1 MLEQQQHNSVTHR
14 GGYTTNNFEA
24 DLSTVRLMPIKSE
37 VRTICEGDSSPA
49 AIKGWSEAFEG
60 SGLDTVM
67 KLVTSHEGLML
78 PIASSDSIKFIVSLV
93 RAYGLSNQATI
104 TYTVP
109 EDPMVDDGDAAV
121 KAARGLALAG
131 ARWLHMMV
139 LKQAS
144 HSVDDTLASSGLGDA
159 QVREDAEDKRAKA
172 NADKK
177 YAAMINL
184 VEEFYNKQIDPAL
197 RGDSRLAV
205 TVAQG
210 LQTGELYMP
219 DLDSNK
225 YGKPKN
231 GDDGK
236 RAILV
241 DSDNA
246 LTTAEDND
254 VSCDRNGTVLGQVE
268 RALLLLLCSGSVEVD
283 TAKFPFAG
291 TAGQLNK
298 GKSNARQVQF
308 GLDAFDALLRRF
320 TYVSAYTNP
329 KGLLGM
335 WSRGLVPRMAT
346 KMLNGHTAGSAAL
359 EILHNTSLLDVSA
372 AKDLGGGETEVG
384 KGAGAGQ
391 GDGGASKKKLEAAYK
406 QNKELKAKL
415 KRGGAGGGAG
425 GGGGGGSSKGDKKV
439 KFGPDDAKFK
449 ASVAAAV
456 AEAMAAGED

>member
-1 MLEQQQHNSVTHR
+1 
-14 GGYTTNNFEA
+14 
-24 DLSTVRLMPIKSE
+24 MPKSE
-37 VRTICEGDSSPA
+37 VRTICEGDASPA
-49 AIKGWSEAFEG
+49 AIKGWYEALEG

-67 KLVTSHEGLML
+67 KLVASHEGLQL
-78 PIASSDSIKFIVSLV
+78 AIASPDAIKFIVALV
-93 RAYGLSNQATI
+93 RAYGNANPNAV

-109 EDPMVDDGDAAV
+109 EDPMANDGDAAV

-177 YAAMINL
+177 YAAMISL

-205 TVAQG
+205 VVSQG
-210 LQTGELYMP
+210 LLAGEIYMP
-219 DLDSNK
+219 DLESSK

-231 GDDGK
+231 ADDGGK

-246 LTTAEDND
+246 LTTADDND
-254 VSCDRNGTVLGQVE
+254 VACDRNGIVLGQVE
-268 RALLLLLCSGSVEVD
+268 RALLLLLCAGSVEVD
-283 TAKFPFAG
+283 SAKFPYAG

-298 GKSNARQVQF
+298 GKANARQVQF
-308 GLDAFDALLRRF
+308 GLDAFDALVRRF

-372 AKDLGGGETEVG
+372 AKDLGGGEADVG

-391 GDGGASKKKLEAAYK
+391 GDGGETAKKKLAAA
-406 QNKELKAKL
+406 NKLNKDLKAKL
-415 KRGGAGGGAG
+415 KRANG
-425 GGGGGGSSKGDKKV
+425 GGGGGAGSGGGGGHTKGDKKA
-439 KFGPDDAKFK
+439 KFDLSDPKFK

-456 AEAMAAGED
+456 AEAMASGDN

>member
-1 MLEQQQHNSVTHR
+1 
-14 GGYTTNNFEA
+14 
-24 DLSTVRLMPIKSE
+24 MPAKSE
-37 VRTICEGDSSPA
+37 VRTICEGDASPA

-67 KLVTSHEGLML
+67 KLIASHEGLML
-78 PIASSDSIKFIVSLV
+78 PIASSESIKSLVTLV
-93 RAYGLSNQATI
+93 RAYAQANAATV
-104 TYTVP
+104 TYTMP
-109 EDPMVDDGDAAV
+109 EDPFASDGDAGV
-121 KAARGLALAG
+121 KAARALALAG

-139 LKQAS
+139 VKQSS

-177 YAAMINL
+177 YAAMISL

-197 RGDSRLAV
+197 RADSRLAV
-205 TVAQG
+205 VVSQG
-210 LQTGELYMP
+210 LQAGEIFMP
-219 DLDSNK
+219 NLDSSK

-231 GDDGK
+231 ADDGSK

-241 DSDNA
+241 DDDNA

-254 VSCDRNGTVLGQVE
+254 VSCDRNGIVLGQVE

-283 TAKFPFAG
+283 PAKFPYAG

-298 GKSNARQVQF
+298 GKANARQVQF
-308 GLDAFDALLRRF
+308 GLDAFDALMRRF

-359 EILHNTSLLDVSA
+359 EILHNTSLLDVAA
-372 AKDLGGGETEVG
+372 AKDLGGGEADVG
-384 KGAGAGQ
+384 KGAGSGQ
-391 GDGGASKKKLEAAYK
+391 GDGGEAAKKKLSAA
-406 QNKELKAKL
+406 NKLNKDLKAKL
-415 KRGGAGGGAG
+415 KRANGGGGGGGGAG
-425 GGGGGGSSKGDKKV
+425 GGGGGGSRKGDKKV
-439 KFGPDDAKFK
+439 KFDPEDPKFK

-456 AEAMAAGED
+456 AEAMSTGDS